1 MRGEAGL
8 GLVLKGEVRL
18 LAAAAEGGRVCVCVC
33 VCVCKW
39 GRKVFPDVCVCK
51 WGRKVFPGPLR
62 KGECVCVCVCV

>member
-18 LAAAAEGGRVCVCVC
+18 LAAAEVGGGERERESECVC

-39 GRKVFPDVCVCK
+39 D
-51 WGRKVFPGPLR
+51 RKVFPGPLR
-62 KGECVCVCVCV
+62 KGVCVCVCVCV